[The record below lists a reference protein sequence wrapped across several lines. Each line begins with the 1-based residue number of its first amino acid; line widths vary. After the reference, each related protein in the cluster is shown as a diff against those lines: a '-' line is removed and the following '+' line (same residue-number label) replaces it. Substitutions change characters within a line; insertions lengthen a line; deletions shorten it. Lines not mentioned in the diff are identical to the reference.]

1 VTPSS
6 PTLLALLREIA
17 AAEADGSE
25 YRVSGGLP
33 EICALANAG
42 LVFGSRPK
50 GRRMAWVV
58 TDAGREVLE
67 ECGCE

>member
-1 VTPSS
+1 MTPA
-6 PTLLALLREIA
+6 LLALLREIA

-25 YRVSGGLP
+25 YRVSGGMP

-42 LVFGSRPK
+42 LVFGARPK

-58 TDAGREVLE
+58 TERGREVLE
-67 ECGCE
+67 REAA

>member
-1 VTPSS
+1 MTALTES
-6 PTLLALLREIA
+6 LLALLREIA

-25 YRVSGGLP
+25 YRVSGGMP

-58 TDAGREVLE
+58 TERGREVLR
-67 ECGCE
+67 ECVG

>member
-1 VTPSS
+1 MAEIS
-6 PTLLALLREIA
+6 PTLLALLREIV
-17 AAEADGSE
+17 AAEVDGSE
-25 YRVSGGLP
+25 YRVSGGMP

-58 TDAGREVLE
+58 TERGRQVLE
-67 ECGCE
+67 RETA